1 MISYCQ
7 HCGTVLRLWKIK
19 CTNCRE
25 SAMNW
30 LHLIVIAVFAA
41 TVVIYLLKNF

>member
-7 HCGTVLRLWKIK
+7 HCGTVLRMWQIK

-30 LHLIVIAVFAA
+30 LHLIVIMVFAGTA
-41 TVVIYLLKNF
+41 VIYLLKNF